1 MTSLFQSETFLFP
14 LSKLKIGRC
23 TDLDE
28 GKVMKTPFKDGC
40 LDVIYSTILFAVIF
54 SIIFGL
60 LSLGTTLLQTYKP
73 KIISRLRRPT
83 QIVHT

>member
-1 MTSLFQSETFLFP
+1 
-14 LSKLKIGRC
+14 
-23 TDLDE
+23 
-28 GKVMKTPFKDGC
+28 MKTPFKDGC
-40 LDVIYSTILFAVIF
+40 LDVIDSTVLLAVIF

-73 KIISRLRRPT
+73 KIISQLRRPT